1 MKKLS
6 TYGGEAKLDALK
18 GKIVKKIYMNSEHL
32 KFETDLGDYVFG
44 VSGDCCSSS
53 YFYDFYG
60 VKNLIGGRI
69 IDIQIV
75 DIDSEKAE
83 REAKAK
89 SIIEKGYDSVDSLA
103 CYGYQLTTHS
113 QEFGDVTSVFSFR
126 NESNGYYGGSL
137 EDHSNETEVLPE
149 ITDDVI
155 EIKSPS

>member
-1 MKKLS
+1 MNKLS
-6 TYGGEAKLDALK
+6 TYGGEAKLDSLK
-18 GKIVKKIYMNSEHL
+18 GKIVKKIYMNYEFL

-89 SIIEKGYDSVDSLA
+89 SILENGYNSIDSLA
-103 CYGYQLTTHS
+103 CYGYQFTTHS
-113 QEFGDVTSVFSFR
+113 EEFGDVTSVFSFR

-137 EDHSNETEVLPE
+137 EDRSNDTLVEPE
-149 ITDDVI
+149 ITEDVT
-155 EIKSPS
+155 EIKIP